1 MSRDSALIALASVV
15 MSETTVVSQFS
26 EADRTRWGT
35 GGTGSDSPGTTIPP
49 IAAGPVDGLS
59 AVLPAASP
67 AAEMPGFGLDTAAP
81 PHFQVTRGWPPCE
94 PPPVVALPRAHHLH
108 VARPPVRVYENAAR
122 EAQRIKGRP
131 KKRFTL
137 SRFTLCPR
145 SGELGDGSPKPAIRG
160 AILSAPA
167 SASGSHATA
176 TRGGAAEDPGE
187 SNRSH
192 GRSRHHMVLVR
203 RHKNWHPPGATS
215 DLSKCPSSHLPSS
228 PPGPC
233 GGLPGE

>member
-15 MSETTVVSQFS
+15 MSETTVVSQSS

-167 SASGSHATA
+167 SASGSHPTA

-187 SNRSH
+187 SNRLH
-192 GRSRHHMVLVR
+192 GGSRHHMVLVR

-228 PPGPC
+228 PSGPC